1 MEIDGLRN
9 LTSPS
14 IKDPLDQRWARRTA
28 MHGALPYKEPLA
40 PKKYLIH

>member
-1 MEIDGLRN
+1 LM
-9 LTSPS
+9 T

-40 PKKYLIH
+40 PMKYLIH